1 MHQLNVYKKW
11 VLDSAMQRNTN
22 LAFLMMPTSNSM
34 VNYRD
39 APSPPVAQPTG
50 FDPLI
55 LSPILGAPD
64 VVIPIGEYEYDSRI
78 SGRKE
83 FLPVAVDVVGLPG
96 SDLHLIDVIQHCLE
110 MSARPTTVSTRPGM
124 LNDDT

>member
-1 MHQLNVYKKW
+1 MQQDISEAYLIMPISNV
-11 VLDSAMQRNTN
+11 V
-22 LAFLMMPTSNSM
+22 

-39 APSPPVAQPTG
+39 VPPPPVARPNG
-50 FDPLI
+50 FNPLI

-64 VVIPIGEYEYDSRI
+64 SVVPIGEYKYDSRV

-96 SDLHLIDVIQHCLE
+96 SDLDLIDVIQHCLE
-110 MSARPTTVSTRPGM
+110 VSARPTTVGTGPRVF
-124 LNDDT
+124 NDDLCSILGGMVNQIKP